1 MAARLLVVK
10 AEVYNDARST
20 CGEEAAALLAAQR
33 PDGRARSIRRPAMMH
48 QDGQRQESR
57 HRLEW
62 MAAALRRAA
71 KAAGVQLTMGYSRRV
86 ATDGL
91 ASAEQ
96 LGVTRLGNGVVIHT
110 ASELP
115 DRPPVVVGYADR
127 SGQWCADGRRFIEAD
142 STPGSPSSPIA
153 SLGL

>member
-1 MAARLLVVK
+1 MH
-10 AEVYNDARST
+10 EDA
-20 CGEEAAALLAAQR
+20 
-33 PDGRARSIRRPAMMH
+33 
-48 QDGQRQESR
+48 QRQERR

-62 MAAALRRAA
+62 VAAGLRRAA
-71 KAAGVQLTMGYSRRV
+71 QAAGVQLTVRYSRRV

-110 ASELP
+110 ASEAP
-115 DRPPVVVGYADR
+115 DRLPVVVGYADR
-127 SGQWCADGRRFIEAD
+127 SGQWCADGRRFIEAEP
-142 STPGSPSSPIA
+142 TPGGPSSPVA

>member
-1 MAARLLVVK
+1 MH
-10 AEVYNDARST
+10 
-20 CGEEAAALLAAQR
+20 EEE
-33 PDGRARSIRRPAMMH
+33 
-48 QDGQRQESR
+48 QRQERR

-62 MAAALRRAA
+62 VAAGLRRAA
-71 KAAGVQLTMGYSRRV
+71 QAAGVQLTMGYSRRV

-96 LGVTRLGNGVVIHT
+96 LGVTRFRMGVVIHT

-115 DRPPVVVGYADR
+115 DRLPVVVGYADR
-127 SGQWCADGRRFIEAD
+127 SGQWCADGRQFVEAK
-142 STPGSPSSPIA
+142 STPGVSSSPVA